1 MFLFRNM
8 AEPDSEDSSD
18 GTLVIDEPNRDDE
31 TIEITDESDIDI
43 IDLVDNIQDTPSI
56 LNYPSSS
63 SNSHLTCTV
72 CFRLFSSN
80 NELINHI
87 RKFKGRLGGCDPKIN
102 INITST
108 ISGEKSKDRTPE
120 LEADHVYKKKKGNPP
135 KTYSKLPVPE
145 SVPINPQLLPI
156 ILKPTSPN
164 NNNHTKANCTDNNL
178 PSVRQMLIEE
188 ADPVHPCT
196 MCRQI
201 FRHYIGLV
209 CHMNSEHY
217 NLSSDKVLNAKK
229 SSTKSNEKKQNVRK
243 SVITEH
249 KSVITEHKSVIT
261 EHKSVENNE
270 PVSNTVDLTLLP
282 DSKKDSLL
290 NRMKSYV
297 HSHNKDLVVCVLCNM
312 KFKSTKKA
320 LSHIEDKHIMNK
332 IKCGYC
338 NMKFVYELKLRSHM
352 AKRHNI
358 ICVYKCDKCSKIMN
372 KDECESHL
380 EKCEGNPV
388 NIKREVVEIL

>member
-8 AEPDSEDSSD
+8 AELDSEDSSD
-18 GTLVIDEPNRDDE
+18 GTLVIDEPNRDTE
-31 TIEITDESDIDI
+31 TIEVTDESDIEI
-43 IDLVDNIQDTPSI
+43 IDIVDNIEDTPST

-63 SNSHLTCTV
+63 YNSRLTCTF

-80 NELINHI
+80 NELLNHI
-87 RKFKGRLGGCDPKIN
+87 RKFKGRIGGCDPKKN

-108 ISGEKSKDRTPE
+108 IRGEKSKDHTPE
-120 LEADHVYKKKKGNPP
+120 LEADHVYKKKKGSSP

-145 SVPINPQLLPI
+145 SVPINPQLIPI
-156 ILKPTSPN
+156 ILNPTSPN
-164 NNNHTKANCTDNNL
+164 NNNYTNDNCTDNNL

-188 ADPVHPCT
+188 ADPVYPCT
-196 MCRQI
+196 MCGQV

-209 CHMNSEHY
+209 CHMNSEHC
-217 NLSSDKVLNAKK
+217 NLSSDKVLNAKT
-229 SSTKSNEKKQNVRK
+229 SSTKSNGKRQYVRK
-243 SVITEH
+243 SVITEN
-249 KSVITEHKSVIT
+249 KSAIT

-270 PVSNTVDLTLLP
+270 LVSNTVDLTLWP

-380 EKCEGNPV
+380 EKCKENPV